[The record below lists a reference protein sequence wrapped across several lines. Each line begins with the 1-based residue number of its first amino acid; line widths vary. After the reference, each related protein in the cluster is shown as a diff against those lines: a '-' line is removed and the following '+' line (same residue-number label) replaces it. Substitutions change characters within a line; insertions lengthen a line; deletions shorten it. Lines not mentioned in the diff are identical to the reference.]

1 MVSLTKDLTRAAASV
16 FKSLLWDCQMFSFVS
31 DGWENGRKQAQL
43 QFMKESHQQEFS
55 RITQSELGVGTEQ
68 RFDSLR
74 PRVLPLLPLAQQGG
88 VEESAAPHTPLGS
101 SGWPHFPTGVI

>member
-1 MVSLTKDLTRAAASV
+1 
-16 FKSLLWDCQMFSFVS
+16 MFSFVS
-31 DGWENGRKQAQL
+31 DGWENGRKAQL

-101 SGWPHFPTGVI
+101 SGWPHFPTGMI